1 MNATMT
7 ARRLRQVM
15 AEKNL
20 RQVDIVNLCK
30 PYCRKYGVQLT
41 KSHLSQYLAGK
52 FSPRQDK
59 LTILSMALGVSEA
72 WLMGYC
78 DVEEDELPIKEDE
91 LMLTSQE
98 EDMIRKF
105 RSLNREGQAKAV
117 EYISDIIMSNRYT
130 QDGVDKMVGN
140 DA

>member
-1 MNATMT
+1 
-7 ARRLRQVM
+7 M

-78 DVEEDELPIKEDE
+78 DVDEDDFPIKEQE
-91 LMLTSQE
+91 LILTSSE

-105 RSLNREGQAKAV
+105 RSLNREGQNKAV
-117 EYISDIIMSNRYT
+117 EYISDIMMSNRYT
-130 QDGVDKMVGN
+130 QDSVDKVVENG
-140 DA
+140 A